1 MEFALVGTE
10 APSAGCWVPSPRRSP
25 VPPERQAERVSSS
38 TPRVQTA
45 LARTSYRL
53 AVYDGHDRVV
63 ALHVRLALVVAG
75 VRQTVDRTALGAG
88 AD

>member
-10 APSAGCWVPSPRRSP
+10 APSVGCWVPSPRHSS
-25 VPPERQAERVSSS
+25 VPPERQTECVNSS
-38 TPRVQTA
+38 TTRVKTA

-53 AVYDGHDRVV
+53 EVYDGHNRVV
-63 ALHVRLALVVAG
+63 ALHVRLALVVAC
-75 VRQTVDRTALGAG
+75 VRQTGDRTALGAG